1 MKKKSKLMCISLAA
15 LFIFSAFFIVISLYL
30 SHPEPYTI
38 AFSDV
43 SIEQQSYIV
52 SILKENNITWKTD
65 DQGAILLTEK
75 DMTRINSISELKEY
89 LK

>member
-1 MKKKSKLMCISLAA
+1 MQKKSKLICISLAT

-30 SHPEPYTI
+30 SHPEPYMI

-43 SIEQQSYIV
+43 SIEQQSRIV
-52 SILKENNITWKTD
+52 NILKDNNISWKIN

-75 DMTRINSISELKEY
+75 DMSRINKISELKEY